1 MSGRFA
7 GIDVGERRL
16 HGAVVDG
23 SGSILDCTTLPPD
36 DTEALVAWCDDA
48 RFVAVD
54 APEAPSTAPH
64 AGGTDL
70 APKFRAARCAEI
82 ELGLRHGSWV
92 SWVAPSRAPF
102 PRWMEVGI
110 AVYRT
115 LGRLAR
121 AEALEVY
128 PHAAFRELAG
138 GRRLPSK
145 RSQAGRRERA
155 ELLARAGLRG
165 GALASPEDA
174 RTGGPLATPEDART
188 GGPLAPPPPGEILD
202 PLAPPPPHDALAP
215 PPSHDV
221 LDALAAALVALDRS
235 RCRARRVGCGH
246 DDSAI
251 WLPGP
256 PG

>member
-1 MSGRFA
+1 MTGRFA

-16 HGAVVDG
+16 HGALVDADG
-23 SGSILDCTTLPPD
+23 RILDCAILPAGDPD
-36 DTEALVAWCDDA
+36 ALVGWCHDA
-48 RFVAVD
+48 RVVAVD

-64 AGGTDL
+64 ADSTEL

-82 ELGLRHGSWV
+82 ELGRGHGSWV
-92 SWVAPSRAPF
+92 SWVTPSRPTF
-102 PRWMEVGI
+102 PRWMEIGFGVHR
-110 AVYRT
+110 A
-115 LGRLAR
+115 LGRSRR

-138 GRRLPSK
+138 GRRLPRK
-145 RSQAGRRERA
+145 RSEAGRRERA

-174 RTGGPLATPEDART
+174 RTGGA
-188 GGPLAPPPPGEILD
+188 LAPPAPGEILD

-221 LDALAAALVALDRS
+221 LDALAATLVALDRS
-235 RCRARRVGCGH
+235 RGRARRVGCGH

>member
-1 MSGRFA
+1 MTGRFA

-16 HGAVVDG
+16 HGALVDADG
-23 SGSILDCTTLPPD
+23 RILDCAILPAGDPD
-36 DTEALVAWCDDA
+36 ALVGWCHDA
-48 RFVAVD
+48 RVVAVD

-64 AGGTDL
+64 ADSTEL

-82 ELGLRHGSWV
+82 ELGRGHGSWV
-92 SWVAPSRAPF
+92 SWVTPSGPTF
-102 PRWMEVGI
+102 PRWIEIGF
-110 AVYRT
+110 AVFRA

-138 GRRLPSK
+138 GRRLPRK
-145 RSQAGRRERA
+145 RSEAGRRERA

-174 RTGGPLATPEDART
+174 RTGGA
-188 GGPLAPPPPGEILD
+188 LAPPAPGEIID

-235 RCRARRVGCGH
+235 RGRASRASCGH
-246 DDSAI
+246 DGSAI
-251 WLPGP
+251 WLPAALG
-256 PG
+256 

>member
-1 MSGRFA
+1 MTGRFA

-16 HGAVVDG
+16 HGALVDACG
-23 SGSILDCTTLPPD
+23 RILDCAILPAGDPD
-36 DTEALVAWCDDA
+36 ALVGWCHDA
-48 RFVAVD
+48 RVVAVD

-64 AGGTDL
+64 ADSTEL

-82 ELGLRHGSWV
+82 ELGRGHGSWV
-92 SWVAPSRAPF
+92 SWVTPSGPTF
-102 PRWMEVGI
+102 PRWMEIGFGVHR
-110 AVYRT
+110 A
-115 LGRLAR
+115 LGRSRR

-138 GRRLPSK
+138 GRRLPRK
-145 RSQAGRRERA
+145 RSEAGRRERA

-174 RTGGPLATPEDART
+174 RTGGA
-188 GGPLAPPPPGEILD
+188 LAPPAPGEILD

-221 LDALAAALVALDRS
+221 LDALAATLVALDRS
-235 RCRARRVGCGH
+235 RGRARRVGCGH